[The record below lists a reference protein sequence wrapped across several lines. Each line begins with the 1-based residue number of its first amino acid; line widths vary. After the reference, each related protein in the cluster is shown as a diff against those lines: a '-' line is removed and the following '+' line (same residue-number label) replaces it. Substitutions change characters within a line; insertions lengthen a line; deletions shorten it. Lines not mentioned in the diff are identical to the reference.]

1 MKSLGNI
8 LRRFFGNPPV
18 LAVWVVIALIVPN
31 FALNIT
37 ENYGVMMKFAN
48 ILLPLG
54 IYMVLVS
61 LWKRIGVTAYLLLP
75 FMVLGAFQLVLLYL
89 YGESIIAIDMFLN
102 VVTTN
107 MSEAT
112 ELLSNLMISI
122 FVVILLYLPPLI
134 LAGIYIFRKKFLP
147 KEFRRSCGAWGIGV
161 LVCGALLVTFN
172 ACSEKPE
179 SITRDIF
186 PINVIDNMRMA
197 VNRYDETERYH
208 TTSAGFT
215 YNSSR
220 TPVSDDGREIYV
232 YVIGETS
239 RALNWQLAGYDR
251 PTNPMLSNIKNL
263 VFFSKA
269 ISESNTTHKSVPM
282 LMSFAC
288 AENFDSINCY
298 KSIITA
304 MKEAGFYTRFF
315 SNQAPNRSY
324 IEYFGKEADDVRY
337 TDYSAVPHPCDGAL
351 LPMVENAVND
361 TLHPRQFIVLHTY
374 GSHFQYNDRYPADKA
389 YFKPDRVVKADVSE
403 RSTLINAYDNAVRY
417 TDEVLGSIIAGLDS
431 LDCKSAMLYSA
442 DHGEDIFDDDRER
455 FLHASPIPTY
465 YQLHV
470 AMFAWVSDELNES
483 HPEYMPA
490 MIENSKKCVS
500 PQKSMFNTALELT
513 GVKTDRMK
521 PTRSLANNSYRY
533 ENPVYLTDLNEAVPL
548 YESGIK
554 DCDKRKFD
562 PILNNG
568 QLQIARNYSHHQLN
582 KVFQ

>member
-48 ILLPLG
+48 IFLPLG
-54 IYMVLVS
+54 TYMVLIS
-61 LWKRIGVTAYLLLP
+61 LWKRIGITTYLFLP

-122 FVVILLYLPPLI
+122 LVVIVLYLPPLI
-134 LAGIYIFRKKFLP
+134 VAGIYIYRKKFLS
-147 KEFRRSCGAWGIGV
+147 KRFRRSFSAWGVGLLLCGV
-161 LVCGALLVTFN
+161 LLVTIN

-197 VNRYDETERYH
+197 VNRYDATERYH

-215 YNSSR
+215 YNSHR
-220 TPVSDDGREIYV
+220 ANVNDDEREIYV

-239 RALNWQLAGYDR
+239 RALNWQLAGYER
-251 PTNPMLSNIKNL
+251 QTNPMLSKVRNL
-263 VFFSKA
+263 VFFNKA

-337 TDYSAVPHPCDGAL
+337 TDYSAVPHPCDGEL
-351 LPMVENAVND
+351 LPMVVDAVND
-361 TLHPRQFIVLHTY
+361 TIHPRQFIVLHTY
-374 GSHFQYNDRYPADKA
+374 GSHFQYNDRYPVDKA
-389 YFKPDRVVKADVSE
+389 FFKPDRVVKANVSE

-417 TDEVLGSIIAGLDS
+417 TDEVLGSIISCLDN
-431 LDCKSAMLYSA
+431 LGCKSAMLYSA
-442 DHGEDIFDDDRER
+442 DHGEDIFDDDRKR

-470 AMFAWVSDELNES
+470 AMFAWLSDELDKC
-483 HPEYMPA
+483 HPEYLQT
-490 MIENSKKCVS
+490 MIVNSKKCVS

-513 GVKTDRMK
+513 GVKADRLK
-521 PTRSLANNSYRY
+521 PTRSLVNPRYRY
-533 ENPVYLTDLNEAVPL
+533 EDPVYLTDLNEAVPL
-548 YESGIK
+548 YESGVK

-562 PILNNG
+562 SLLNNG
-568 QLQIARNYSHHQLN
+568 QLQIASNNPHY
-582 KVFQ
+582 

>member
-8 LRRFFGNPPV
+8 LRRFFDNPPV

-48 ILLPLG
+48 IFLPLG
-54 IYMVLVS
+54 TYMVLVS
-61 LWKRIGVTAYLLLP
+61 LWKRIGITTYLLLP
-75 FMVLGAFQLVLLYL
+75 FMVLSAFQLVLLYL

-122 FVVILLYLPPLI
+122 FVVIVLYLPPLI
-134 LAGIYIFRKKFLP
+134 VAGIYIFRKKFLP
-147 KEFRRSCGAWGIGV
+147 KRFRRSFCSWGVGIMLCGV
-161 LVCGALLVTFN
+161 LLVIIN
-172 ACSEKPE
+172 AYSEKPE
-179 SITRDIF
+179 SVTRDIF

-197 VNRYDETERYH
+197 ANRYDATEHYH

-215 YNSSR
+215 YNSQR
-220 TPVSDDGREIYV
+220 TTVNDDEREIYV

-239 RALNWQLAGYDR
+239 RAHNWQLGGYDR
-251 PTNPMLSNIKNL
+251 PTNPMLSKVRNL
-263 VFFSKA
+263 VFFNKA

-337 TDYSAVPHPCDGAL
+337 TDYSAMPHPCDGEL
-351 LPMVENAVND
+351 MHMVVDAVND
-361 TLHPRQFIVLHTY
+361 TIHPRQFIVLHTY

-389 YFKPDRVVKADVSE
+389 FFKPDRVVKANVSE

-417 TDEVLGSIIAGLDS
+417 TDEVLGSIIACLDN
-431 LDCKSAMLYSA
+431 LGCKSAMLYSA
-442 DHGEDIFDDDRER
+442 DHGEDIFDDDRKR

-470 AMFAWVSDELNES
+470 AMFAWLSDELDKC
-483 HPEYMPA
+483 HPEYLQT
-490 MIENSKKCVS
+490 MIENSQKCVS

-513 GVKTDRMK
+513 GVEADRLK
-521 PTRSLANNSYRY
+521 PARSLVNPRYRY
-533 ENPVYLTDLNEAVPL
+533 EDPVYLTDLNKAVPL

-562 PILNNG
+562 RLLNNS
-568 QLQIARNYSHHQLN
+568 QLQITGNNQHH
-582 KVFQ
+582 